1 MNMLLREHIDHRVLV
16 LAPAVPLASVV
27 LDDLVDLS
35 PQLQVQ
41 ARVYDSRFAPVASK
55 FDAG

>member
-1 MNMLLREHIDHRVLV
+1 MLLREHIDHRVLV
-16 LAPAVPLASVV
+16 LASAVPLASVV

-41 ARVYDSRFAPVASK
+41 TRVYSSRFAPVASK